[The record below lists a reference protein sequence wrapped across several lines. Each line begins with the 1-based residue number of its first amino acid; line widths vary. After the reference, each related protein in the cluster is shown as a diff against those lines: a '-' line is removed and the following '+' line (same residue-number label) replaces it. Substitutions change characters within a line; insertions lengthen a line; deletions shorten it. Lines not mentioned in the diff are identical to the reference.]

1 MVCCIG
7 SYCIHVAVPWD
18 LVPGHVPASLF
29 LPPLGVSYDLWLK
42 PLSWGCYF
50 QISLCSGPM
59 LPISRKFYLD
69 AQVYCYLV
77 AKLWPTVLQP
87 CGLQPAR
94 LSVHGISQARI
105 QEWVA
110 ISFSRGSSWPR
121 NWIWVSPVGR
131 QIPYHWTTWEAHSHI
146 TTALYNHIQI
156 YSQSLI
162 ISSPSLL
169 PWQVD
174 SLPLSH
180 QEAPS
185 VSYST
190 KMNSFF
196 SHPT

>member
-7 SYCIHVAVPWD
+7 SYCIHVVVPWD

-59 LPISRKFYLD
+59 LPISGKFHLD
-69 AQVYCYLV
+69 AQVYCCLV

-87 CGLQPAR
+87 CWLQPAR

-121 NWIWVSPVGR
+121 DR
-131 QIPYHWTTWEAHSHI
+131 T
-146 TTALYNHIQI
+146 
-156 YSQSLI
+156 
-162 ISSPSLL
+162 PSLL

-185 VSYST
+185 VSYWT

-196 SHPT
+196 SHPTSYHQKSQVTVGRCSLPSEFS